1 MARLDIVEI
10 HQRWS
15 YLNYI
20 SLLFPWF
27 RESKSTKITNL
38 NRESLMIEWIW
49 PLAFS
54 LLPLP
59 WLVRRFLRE
68 AKQDRP
74 ALLVPSLGPFV
85 GSVKDEVA
93 EWKHLNL
100 KLLLLWLIWV
110 SLIVALARPQWTG
123 DPITLPTTGRDLMLA
138 VDISGSMATEDMMI
152 NGEYVDRLTAVKLV
166 VSDFVSRRIGDRVG
180 LILFGTNAYLQA
192 PLTFDLKTLDR
203 FLLEAPVG
211 IAGGKTAI
219 GDAIGLA
226 VKRLRQRPQQDK
238 VIILLTDGANNVGEV
253 EPRKASELAANDK
266 IKIYT
271 IGVGADEMRLPS
283 IFGAFGNRVTNPSA
297 DLDERTLTEIAETTS
312 GAYFRAKDPVKLA
325 EIYNLIDELEP
336 ADQEAEVFRP
346 RKALSFWAL
355 SAAILAAFAFF
366 LIDLYRRPIAQQE

>member
-15 YLNYI
+15 YLNYT

>member
-1 MARLDIVEI
+1 MYPDIVEI
-10 HQRWS
+10 RQRWT

-20 SLLFPWF
+20 SLLFRWS
-27 RESKSTKITNL
+27 RESKSKKNTNR
-38 NRESLMIEWIW
+38 NRETLMIEWIW

-68 AKQDRP
+68 AKHDRP
-74 ALLVPSLGPFV
+74 ALLVPSLGPFI
-85 GSVKDEVA
+85 GGVKDEAA
-93 EWKHLNL
+93 EWKRMNL
-100 KLLLLWLIWV
+100 KILLLWLIWI

-123 DPITLPTTGRDLMLA
+123 DPITMPATGRDLMLA
-138 VDISGSMATEDMMI
+138 VDISGSMATEDMVI

-346 RKALSFWAL
+346 RKALSFWSL
-355 SAAILAAFAFF
+355 GAAILAAFAFF
-366 LIDLYRRPIAQQE
+366 LIDLYRRPTALQE